1 MLFLFRPSPGSV
13 LGRIIYSVRSAVL
26 VGLALMTVPYLS
38 AWYEPRP
45 DTTSL
50 RAVTEAPTGNALRG
64 GNALAG
70 IRPVSREEG
79 LALNGKRI
87 AGAVT
92 RVRDGDT
99 VEISGVPIRIANLDC
114 AEKGTAAGE
123 RATRVML
130 RLASAGPLACNLTG
144 KRSYDREVGTCQ
156 LADGRDIGNLLV
168 SEGVCSRW
176 Q

>member
-1 MLFLFRPSPGSV
+1 M
-13 LGRIIYSVRSAVL
+13 GRIIYSVRSAIL
-26 VGLALMTVPYLS
+26 VGLALMTVPYVS
-38 AWYEPRP
+38 AWYTPRQ
-45 DTTSL
+45 DT
-50 RAVTEAPTGNALRG
+50 APLQVETTRPAGNALRG
-64 GNALAG
+64 GNAMTG

-79 LALNGKRI
+79 LALAGKRI
-87 AGAVT
+87 AGTVT

-144 KRSYDREVGTCQ
+144 KRSHDREVGTCH
-156 LADGRDIGNLLV
+156 LADGRDIGNLLI

>member
-26 VGLALMTVPYLS
+26 VGLALMTVPYVS
-38 AWYEPRP
+38 AWYTPRP
-45 DTTSL
+45 ETAAARPVVESP
-50 RAVTEAPTGNALRG
+50 AGSALRG
-64 GNALAG
+64 ENALSRL
-70 IRPVSREEG
+70 RPVSREEG
-79 LALNGKRI
+79 LALVGKRI
-87 AGAVT
+87 AGTVT
-92 RVRDGDT
+92 KVRDGDT
-99 VEISGVPIRIANLDC
+99 VEVSGVPIRIANLDC
-114 AEKGTAAGE
+114 AEKGTAAGQ

-144 KRSYDREVGTCQ
+144 RRSYDREVGTCH
-156 LADGRDIGNLLV
+156 LADGRDIGNLLI